1 MTGPQLI
8 HAIRTSPP
16 LADSRVILLRP
27 ASTAAHSDQDTYQ
40 DPRNGNLQ
48 SVGKPVRRAEL
59 WSALMQSVDI
69 VSDPAPDVAAAE
81 PPPQPVKLRG
91 RVLLAEDNVVNQ
103 IVAEAMLTNLGLT
116 VEIANDGQ
124 EALLLAAVQSF
135 DIILMD
141 CQMPVLDGY
150 EATRSLRLRETEN
163 GRRRPV
169 IALTANA
176 MEGDRK
182 QCLAAG
188 MDDYLAKPYT
198 QEQLEHVL
206 NHWLN
211 NENGLPAGETSE

>member
-1 MTGPQLI
+1 
-8 HAIRTSPP
+8 
-16 LADSRVILLRP
+16 
-27 ASTAAHSDQDTYQ
+27 
-40 DPRNGNLQ
+40 
-48 SVGKPVRRAEL
+48 
-59 WSALMQSVDI
+59 
-69 VSDPAPDVAAAE
+69 
-81 PPPQPVKLRG
+81 
-91 RVLLAEDNVVNQ
+91 
-103 IVAEAMLTNLGLT
+103 
-116 VEIANDGQ
+116 
-124 EALLLAAVQSF
+124 
-135 DIILMD
+135 MD